1 MVKKINERPL
11 LLVTTILLYPLLI
24 WLVVK
29 PLLGSLFFNPTE
41 KGLLSA
47 TSYDSGNATYH
58 FLLGR
63 FYQYNSEAPDLRS
76 AIKSYNESI
85 KLSPLQGG
93 CWLDLSKAYQ
103 TSGLLKDANMA
114 MERTIRLTS
123 KNPVAIWEAGI
134 FFLINGNTEMAIRT
148 FREFILLK
156 PDKQEDV
163 YDMVWKLPL
172 DSHYIYAN
180 LVPPS
185 YPYYRRYLLYLMSTD
200 KLQEAKDLWKN
211 MEGLAIED
219 ALFIRY
225 IDFLISGHLYDDAE
239 KVWKDFISL
248 RLKNK
253 KEELPSLP
261 WNGSF
266 EVDIVNGGFDWK
278 INETE
283 GVDVFLDTGVHLL
296 GGRSLGLT
304 FDGAHNPDITA
315 ASQVVRVV
323 PKSRYTLRGY
333 IKTDSIT
340 TTNGIFLSV
349 EGHDCKSLYKKSDVV
364 SGTNMWKEVDVEFE
378 TPPEC
383 SVISIMIRR
392 ERSYKL
398 DNKISGTAWIDGI
411 ILTRR

>member
-1 MVKKINERPL
+1 MKKINERPL
-11 LLVTTILLYPLLI
+11 LLVSTILLYTLLI

-29 PLLGSLFFNPTE
+29 PLLGSLFFSPTE

-58 FLLGR
+58 YLLGR
-63 FYQYNSEAPDLRS
+63 FYQYNSEAPDLRN
-76 AIKSYNESI
+76 AIKAYKESI

-123 KNPVAIWEAGI
+123 KNPAAIWEAGI
-134 FFLINGNTEMAIRT
+134 FFLINGNTEMAIKT
-148 FREFILLK
+148 FREFILLR
-156 PDKQEDV
+156 PEKQEDV

-172 DSHYIYAN
+172 DSHYIYTN

-185 YPYYRRYLLYLMSTD
+185 YPYYRRYLLYLISAN
-200 KLQEAKDLWKN
+200 KLQESKDLYKT
-211 MEGLAIED
+211 MEGSAIED
-219 ALFIRY
+219 ALFISY

-239 KVWKDFISL
+239 KVWKDFISSKL
-248 RLKNK
+248 NNK

-266 EVDIVNGGFDWK
+266 ELDIVNGGFDWK

-323 PKSRYTLRGY
+323 PKSRYALRGY

-340 TTNGIFLSV
+340 TTNGLFLSI
-349 EGHDCKSLYKKSDVV
+349 EGHDCKGFYKRSDVV
-364 SGTNMWKEVDVEFE
+364 TGTNIWKEVNVDFE
-378 TPPEC
+378 TPPDC
-383 SVISIMIRR
+383 SVISIKIKR